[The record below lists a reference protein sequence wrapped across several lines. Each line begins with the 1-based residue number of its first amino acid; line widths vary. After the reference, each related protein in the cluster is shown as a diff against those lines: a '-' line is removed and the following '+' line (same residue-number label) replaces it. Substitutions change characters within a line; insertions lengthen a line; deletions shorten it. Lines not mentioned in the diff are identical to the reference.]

1 MSSLR
6 LSLVYGSLLS
16 LTAVL
21 LSLSACGGGG
31 SSSST
36 VPPATPS
43 YTITATALNPAS
55 ITSGNT
61 ATSTLTVTP
70 ANGYTGSVQLS
81 CSAITGAVPA
91 APSCSFNP
99 STVTLS
105 GAAGSAVLTVS
116 TSSAM
121 PGGSYSISVTGSDA
135 NKLAPSNGPQKLTL
149 STVAPATPSYTL
161 TATAL
166 TPTSV
171 TSGASSTA
179 TLTLTAANGY
189 TGSVQLSCSAI
200 TGGTP
205 APSCSF
211 NPSAVTLSGAAGSA
225 VLTVSTSS
233 STPAGSYSISVTG
246 SDASKLAPS
255 NGAQKLTLSTV
266 APGTPSYTLTGTP
279 LTPAS
284 VSSGASSTATLT
296 LTAAN
301 GYTGSVQLSCSAITG
316 GTPAPSCSFNP
327 SAVTLSGAA
336 GSAVLTVS
344 TSSSTPGGS
353 YSISVTGSDAS
364 KLAPSNGAQTLALTT
379 AAVIQHIVVIFQE
392 NRSTDNLF
400 HDPVLISRGADIAS
414 SGINS
419 LGQTIPLTPIDL
431 GTAGANPQN
440 YDLAHSHTAFV
451 SMFDGGKMD
460 GADLIVCVP
469 AAECP
474 PVAHPNA
481 QFMYVNPSDVQPYF
495 AMAEQYTFADRMFQ
509 TNEGPSF
516 PAHQFILAGTSAPT
530 ATSTLFD
537 AENPTH
543 NEAGCTAP
551 LTSTAVMIDATGS
564 ETNQP
569 PQYPCYE
576 HPTLTDLLETKGVTW
591 RYYAPGPGSI
601 WTAPNAIEH
610 MCQEQSISGTLT
622 CTGPEW
628 TGNVII
634 PSKQVLVD
642 IANGQLAQVSWII
655 PDGLSS
661 DHALINDGSGPSW
674 VTSIVNAI
682 GSSPYWANTAIII
695 TWDDWGGWYDHVPP
709 KIINDGVSWGSGYVY
724 GFRVPL
730 VVVSPYAKA
739 AYISHIPHD
748 FGSILKFVE
757 TTFNLPSLGYADAPA
772 DDLSDCFNLTQSP
785 LAFQVI
791 PAPLDAAHFINDNHP
806 FTDPDD
812 D

>member
-171 TSGASSTA
+171 T
-179 TLTLTAANGY
+179 
-189 TGSVQLSCSAI
+189 
-200 TGGTP
+200 
-205 APSCSF
+205 
-211 NPSAVTLSGAAGSA
+211 
-225 VLTVSTSS
+225 
-233 STPAGSYSISVTG
+233 
-246 SDASKLAPS
+246 
-255 NGAQKLTLSTV
+255 
-266 APGTPSYTLTGTP
+266 
-279 LTPAS
+279 
-284 VSSGASSTATLT
+284 SGASSTATLT